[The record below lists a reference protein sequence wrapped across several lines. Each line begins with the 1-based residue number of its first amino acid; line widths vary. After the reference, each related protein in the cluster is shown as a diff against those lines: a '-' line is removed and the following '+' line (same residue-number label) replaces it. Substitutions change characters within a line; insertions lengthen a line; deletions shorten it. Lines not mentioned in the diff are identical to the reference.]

1 MQQPNQD
8 LTYHGQ
14 NIPAEC
20 KMNLNKE
27 NFLNLF

>member
-20 KMNLNKE
+20 KMNLNKDDDVVHD
-27 NFLNLF
+27 